1 MVTKCGSD
9 EGENGE
15 EIKNNSQVSDLGSEG
30 EE

>member
-1 MVTKCGSD
+1 MVTKCGSG

-15 EIKNNSQVSDLGSEG
+15 EIKNNSQVSDLGREG